1 MSSPNTQ
8 PVTQPP
14 AHPVHSLLARLLR
27 PRRVYLFSVAVGVAV
42 LVLTYGQHPMFRIL
56 AASDAFFTCFVSYV
70 LVYGVR
76 LRADDLRRRL
86 RGEKV
91 AATMML
97 LTAAFAVVLSL
108 VAVFTLLNHPHS
120 EGTLFPIFAISSVPL
135 SWAMVQAM
143 AAHMYTRLYYSE
155 HRTGVPDGGLAF
167 PGGGMPGGIEFLY
180 FALAIG
186 TSASVSDVAVVSRD
200 LRIATMVHSLV
211 SFTFNTVLIAV
222 AVNAAMALA

>member
-97 LTAAFAVVLSL
+97 LTASGRVRRRKAWSQAESG
-108 VAVFTLLNHPHS
+108 AAIRC
-120 EGTLFPIFAISSVPL
+120 GTP
-135 SWAMVQAM
+135 
-143 AAHMYTRLYYSE
+143 
-155 HRTGVPDGGLAF
+155 TG
-167 PGGGMPGGIEFLY
+167 
-180 FALAIG
+180 
-186 TSASVSDVAVVSRD
+186 R
-200 LRIATMVHSLV
+200 
-211 SFTFNTVLIAV
+211 
-222 AVNAAMALA
+222 